1 MASIPSDP
9 AAEAARLLAASTF
22 EPRLSVDGL
31 VPGSL
36 VFPERPD
43 EVAALLAE
51 CGERGLGV
59 IPVGSGTKL
68 ALGNAPERADVA
80 ISTTRL
86 RGVLDYVPTDLVV
99 SVAAGSRFGDVQA
112 VLAEHGQTLPV
123 EPPGGDDATI
133 GGMIATALAG
143 PRRLGS
149 GTLRDLLIGMAVAHP
164 SGTVT
169 KSGGMV
175 VKNVTGFDLS
185 RVYHGALGTLGI
197 ITSANFRVLPLPRHR
212 LTVVGSFASM
222 HEAIAAAR
230 RVRESRVMPIALECI
245 QRSDGWET
253 ATLLEGQERILRTLD
268 AEIRGVYGADTVVHD
283 GDASDGWWNGFR
295 EHRRLIISGQEAV
308 LRAASRPGASA
319 DLAASVA
326 GALAN
331 VPLKVTGFSI
341 SPGLGTVTVRV
352 HSEGEDAAAHV
363 LVLMAVIGAAA
374 DNVTL
379 MAAPPSWKRG
389 VDVWGVVPETLDVM
403 ESLKEQFDP
412 LRVLNPG
419 RFAGSI

>member
-1 MASIPSDP
+1 MPSNHDHLANAAFPENLSI
-9 AAEAARLLAASTF
+9 
-22 EPRLSVDGL
+22 DGL
-31 VPGSL
+31 VPGGIIEPGSAQEIAEAL
-36 VFPERPD
+36 AQAATSRAA
-43 EVAALLAE
+43 VA
-51 CGERGLGV
+51 
-59 IPVGSGTKL
+59 PVGGRTAL
-68 ALGNAPERADVA
+68 ALGNIPQRVDLA
-80 ISTTRL
+80 ISTRKMRRILEYT
-86 RGVLDYVPTDLVV
+86 PTDLVV
-99 SVAAGSRFGDVQA
+99 SVEAGATLGELNA
-112 VLAEHGQTLPV
+112 VLAAKGQMLPID
-123 EPPGGDDATI
+123 PPDGDQATI
-133 GGMIATALAG
+133 GGLVATAITG
-143 PRRLGS
+143 PKRLGHGS
-149 GTLRDLLIGMAVAHP
+149 LRDLLIGISAAHP

-169 KSGGMV
+169 KAGGMV